1 MCFCLKGPQKKNYT
15 LQQIYG
21 QNKPNRP
28 RLFTNKHDWTMIQ
41 WGTASGVSSPVA
53 DDFISVILNHVYH
66 QNTLVHLLMSEFR
79 LKCQFTVGF
88 GVSELLLTCCVCL
101 SATPQTSRCTG
112 TGWPSHTV
120 CRCPGGTTRSVWR
133 TGRSRRK
140 SSDHMA
146 SCCVV
151 HLCFS
156 WGQTHRS
163 VFSWSLMLYLDQE
176 EEESK
181 HVLWTATQVDAQNFR

>member
-1 MCFCLKGPQKKNYT
+1 MCFCLKGPQKKNYM

-21 QNKPNRP
+21 QNKPNQP

-41 WGTASGVSSPVA
+41 WGTSSGVPSPVA
-53 DDFISVILNHVYH
+53 DDFISVILSHVYH
-66 QNTLVHLLMSEFR
+66 QNTLVHLPMSEFS

-88 GVSELLLTCCVCL
+88 GASELLLTCCVCL

-133 TGRSRRK
+133 TRGK
-140 SSDHMA
+140 SNDHMA

-151 HLCFS
+151 HLYFS
-156 WGQTHRS
+156 WGQTHHS
-163 VFSWSLMLYLDQE
+163 VFSWSLIMVYLDQE

-181 HVLWTATQVDAQNFR
+181 PFLRTAMQVDAQNFR